1 MSETK
6 PETVE
11 QRLLLRKTQFEDFL
25 AKTLPKDKQ
34 VFLAQ
39 LKTQNVTEFVLFL
52 FFKKRYTKYVSK
64 IFYLMFLVFCF
75 SFWYNTILNE
85 LVYLQNNRLSNYHFP
100 TRCCSSGSK
109 ITGVLNPATRGGKR
123 ERVE

>member
-39 LKTQNVTEFVLFL
+39 LKTQNVTEFVLF
-52 FFKKRYTKYVSK
+52 FRKYIIPKYHENKMEAVVD
-64 IFYLMFLVFCF
+64 YLMNL
-75 SFWYNTILNE
+75 
-85 LVYLQNNRLSNYHFP
+85 
-100 TRCCSSGSK
+100 
-109 ITGVLNPATRGGKR
+109 TGVDKKDFKPEDVTKFGNYLLAFCSFILKCYEPQS
-123 ERVE
+123 